1 MAIAHMA
8 PLTFDDL
15 LLFVFNTA
23 SKTENFYSAFEKT
36 FGLTI
41 DKFYAELDGFLVL
54 SQEGQFE
61 ILTR

>member
-23 SKTENFYSAFEKT
+23 SKTEKIESTCEKT
-36 FGLTI
+36 FGMTI
-41 DKFYAELDGFLVL
+41 DKFYAELGVFLAL
-54 SQEGQFE
+54 PQEEQFE
-61 ILTR
+61 IICR

>member
-23 SKTENFYSAFEKT
+23 SKTVDFYSAFEKT

-41 DKFYAELDGFLVL
+41 DKFYAELDGF
-54 SQEGQFE
+54 
-61 ILTR
+61 